1 MKHKFG
7 KSISAKLNIWYTM
20 LMFVLSVGLIF
31 SVVTAARM
39 AQNSQVQQELVRSVE
54 RNIDEIEVENGLL
67 DIESDFAYT
76 NGNTYAVV
84 FSEDGKILGGEYPES
99 FTAEIPLSE
108 KQFENMTDF
117 MFMTPRFSS
126 PSTIT
131 KLTVK
136 TVKLSAVR
144 LRVPTTI
151 LPLRELLIFTV
162 TIAKSPAERRLQSQ

>member
-1 MKHKFG
+1 MKQKFG
-7 KSISAKLNIWYTM
+7 KSISAKLNIWYTL

-108 KQFENMTDF
+108 KQFEKYD
-117 MFMTPRFSS
+117 
-126 PSTIT
+126 
-131 KLTVK
+131 
-136 TVKLSAVR
+136 
-144 LRVPTTI
+144 
-151 LPLRELLIFTV
+151 
-162 TIAKSPAERRLQSQ
+162 